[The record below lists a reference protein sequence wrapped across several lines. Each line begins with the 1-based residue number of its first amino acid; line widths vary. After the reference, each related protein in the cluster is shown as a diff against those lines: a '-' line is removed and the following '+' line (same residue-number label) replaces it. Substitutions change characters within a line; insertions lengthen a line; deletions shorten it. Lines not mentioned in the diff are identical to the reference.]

1 MSFLSDVGNKL
12 GRFSS
17 YPANMIDRAFL
28 EEPRSG
34 LGKLW
39 RGLKVRLMYTFLFM
53 PMLVVDMV
61 VSGLISLR
69 YMVGVLFRSDEVQE
83 GYLAHLKQ
91 YTNYFSKS
99 LFALLATPIALFE
112 PEVALFFV
120 EDDEQELAAGKYY
133 RAKGVE
139 VKHPAN
145 QDELCTLI
153 SEANENGKKVSIMGA
168 GRSQGMQ
175 FLPSDPKNAIVID
188 MSRLNEIEPID
199 VSNNTVRVGAGV
211 IWKDLQREA
220 NKQSLALKVMQ
231 ASNIF
236 SVGGSIG
243 TNIHGWDYHTGT
255 ISNAIK
261 SIDVLLGDGT
271 IAPNIKPE
279 SILFKQV
286 VGGFGMH
293 GIVIAATL
301 ELTPNE
307 RLKRTSVLKDPAD
320 YVEYFNHE
328 LKDKKD
334 ARLHLYRLSLEK
346 GKLLKT
352 GFTETYVVDEAH
364 RDPVQTANFN
374 VERARGQRYER
385 LFVRLAKRFKNF
397 MSFIWR
403 RERDAFQKE
412 EPVST
417 TNEIMQAPINALFT
431 ASVSETEWL
440 QEYFI
445 PGDNLAAFIDELGDV
460 LIKNNVALLNATVR
474 FVKQHDANPL
484 SPSYGSDRFAVVLCF
499 NQSLQPEKMV
509 QAQKWLRET
518 QTLTIKHHGSVY
530 LPYQHMLS
538 PEVFERSYPHARNAA
553 EFKENTSDVAGRFS
567 SGFYEKYFVR
577 PNAATNGAAHVRE
590 VMDETI
596 LRNDFKGFLSNILK
610 RVDADLLYALLDDI
624 LLYKDTHAELYTEL
638 CRRLPEVMPMA
649 LTDVSN
655 QLSSLYA
662 IKGDLTKQ
670 AHVLLP
676 DDLEKI
682 HGLVEVGSPGRFVN
696 GFREKYKVTGDVVA
710 VHEKESIM
718 DCVDAGA
725 WKPYKTF
732 IPLDYQNLDLSSLKD
747 NSADIVTCYV
757 GLHHF
762 TPDKLAEFLDQVRR
776 ILRPTGRFMLVD
788 HDIRNEDVNSMAH
801 MAHLVFN
808 AVNGVALEDELAE
821 VRDFKSMQTWVEILA
836 EHELY
841 DATGTAALPMVRVGD
856 PTQNRMISFSPE
868 LKFAPVVAPVVV
880 PVVELRSSG
889 SVLPV
894 SVFRPEGEAEESD
907 APRWMYDASEEDGV
921 PACNIM

>member
-34 LGKLW
+34 FGKLW
-39 RGLKVRLMYTFLFM
+39 KGLKVRLMYTLLFM
-53 PMLVVDMV
+53 PMLVVDMA
-61 VSGLISLR
+61 VSALVFFR
-69 YMVGVLFRSDEVQE
+69 YMVGALFRSDTVQE
-83 GYLAHLKQ
+83 EYLAYAKK
-91 YTNYFSKS
+91 YGNYFSKS

-112 PEVALFFV
+112 PEAALFFV

-153 SEANENGKKVSIMGA
+153 AEANENGKKVSIMGA

-175 FLPSDPKNAIVID
+175 FLPSDTKNAIVID
-188 MSRLNEIEPID
+188 MSGLNKIEPID
-199 VSNNTVRVGAGV
+199 LSNNTVRVGAGV

-271 IAPNIKPE
+271 IAPDIKPR

-307 RLKRTSVLKDPAD
+307 LLKRTSVLKKPDE
-320 YVEYFNHE
+320 YVEYFNGE
-328 LKDKKD
+328 LKDKKEN
-334 ARLHLYRLSLEK
+334 RLHLYRLSLEK

-364 RDPVQTANFN
+364 PDPVQTQNFN
-374 VERARGQRYER
+374 VERARGRRYER
-385 LFVRLAKRFKNF
+385 FFVRLAKRFKNF
-397 MSFIWR
+397 MSLIWQ

-412 EPVST
+412 EPVLT

-431 ASVSETEWL
+431 TSVSETEWL

-445 PGDNLAAFIDELGDV
+445 PGDDLAAFTDELGD
-460 LIKNNVALLNATVR
+460 LLMKNNVALLNATVR
-474 FVKQHDANPL
+474 FVKRHDGNPL

-499 NQSLQPEKMV
+499 NQSLQPDKMV
-509 QAQKWLRET
+509 QAQKWLRES
-518 QTLTIKHHGSVY
+518 QALTVKHHGSVY

-538 PEVFERSYPHARNAA
+538 PEVFNASYPHARMAA
-553 EFKENTSDVAGRFS
+553 DFKENTSDVGGRFS
-567 SGFYEKYFVR
+567 SGFYEKYFVT
-577 PNAATNGAAHVRE
+577 PDAATNGAAHVRH
-590 VMDETI
+590 VMGTGANREK
-596 LRNDFKGFLSNILK
+596 FKGFLSNILK
-610 RVDADLLYALLDDI
+610 RVDADKLYVLLDDI
-624 LLYKDTHAELYTEL
+624 LLYKDTHAELYAEL
-638 CRRLPEVMPMA
+638 CRRLPEIMPMA

-670 AHVLLP
+670 AHLLLP
-676 DDLEKI
+676 DDLREIK
-682 HGLVEVGSPGRFVN
+682 GLVEVGSPGRFVN
-696 GFREKYKVTGDVVA
+696 GFRDKYKVTGDVVA
-710 VHEKESIM
+710 VHEKESMM

-732 IPLDYQNLDLSSLKD
+732 IPLDYQNLDLSSLED
-747 NSADIVTCYV
+747 ESVDIVTCYV

-762 TPDKLAEFLDQVRR
+762 TPEKLTLFLNDVQR
-776 ILRPTGRFMLVD
+776 ILRANGRFMLVD
-788 HDIRNEDVNSMAH
+788 HDAYNPEVKNMAH
-801 MAHLVFN
+801 MAHFVFN
-808 AVNGVALEDELAE
+808 AVNGVSLEDELTE
-821 VRDFKSMQTWVEILA
+821 VRDFKSMQAWLEILDA
-836 EHELY
+836 HGLY
-841 DATGTAALPMVRVGD
+841 NATDAVAVPMVRVGD
-856 PTQNRMISFSPE
+856 PTENRMIAFTTLPRLELVESPTPSPTSSRRVSPISMFPKG
-868 LKFAPVVAPVVV
+868 L
-880 PVVELRSSG
+880 VE
-889 SVLPV
+889 
-894 SVFRPEGEAEESD
+894 EGD
-907 APRWMYDASEEDGV
+907 APYFGYDSDEEPTV
-921 PACNIM
+921 WNTLKQLF